1 MIQNEEV
8 LRRHDNDAVDR
19 ILEASSLQEVVDA
32 GVAFAGYDN
41 KTHYYEDTNPIN
53 ELRDITTPK
62 FVLNA
67 VDDPCCMIHNLYEQS
82 PYPHHEG
89 KTFAQMIR
97 ETESGLVAVTYTGS
111 HCPFI
116 CTRNRWLPFV
126 NDPLTGGWMLNSW
139 ADQVAIEFYRA
150 ALDVYGERRFL

>member
-1 MIQNEEV
+1 MQWIGYW
-8 LRRHDNDAVDR
+8 RHRVFTK
-19 ILEASSLQEVVDA
+19 LS
-32 GVAFAGYDN
+32 
-41 KTHYYEDTNPIN
+41 IN
-53 ELRDITTPK
+53 ELRDVTTTK

-67 VDDPCCMIHNLYEQS
+67 VDDPCCMIHNLYEKS
-82 PYPHHEG
+82 PYPHQEG

-97 ETESGLVAVTYTGS
+97 ETESGLVAVTYTTGS

-150 ALDVYGERRFL
+150 ALDVYGGRRFPCSFRSSLSLQHN